1 MDVEAI
7 IDNALSQGDN
17 VSESDA
23 AYVERR
29 RRALT
34 FLTEVFNDC
43 YWARDWPRR
52 KTQADLSVT
61 AGAGQVAV
69 PWDFAGFGQYGGL
82 YRVVNG
88 VSDREPLSEAPE
100 DVITDLKAGG
110 FLTDEP
116 ESFAIYGMEAVG
128 IDAFRDLFQFAT
140 NPSAL
145 TLRVHYL
152 RKPPKLLD
160 AGDPDADDTVAVS
173 GITRSG
179 TTATVTTAV
188 AHGFATDDFVL
199 IAGADQADYNGSHR
213 IVVTGAGSFTF
224 TVADTAVT
232 PATGATITVA
242 ENVALGNAATAYISE
257 EHHTTVLL
265 TGLKAKLR
273 ESKGDARWKYYENQY
288 TTGLAALKREK
299 NRFQATPRRLP
310 SFFGTPRWK

>member
-1 MDVEAI
+1 MDVQTI

-23 AYVERR
+23 AYIERR

-52 KTQADLSVT
+52 KTQADLTVV

-82 YRVVNG
+82 YRLVG
-88 VSDREPLSEAPE
+88 GQADREPLSEAPE
-100 DVITDLKAGG
+100 DVITDLKAGA
-110 FLTDEP
+110 FQTDEP
-116 ESFAIYGMEAVG
+116 ESFAIYGVVAVG
-128 IDAFRDLFQFAT
+128 IDAFRDLIQIAT
-140 NPSAL
+140 NPSEL
-145 TLRVHYL
+145 TFRAHYL

-160 AGDPDADDTVAVS
+160 AGDPDAADTLAV
-173 GITRSG
+173 GLTQTAGTATG
-179 TTATVTTAV
+179 TTTS
-188 AHGFATDDFVL
+188 AHGFATDDHVV
-199 IAGADQADYNGSHR
+199 IAGADQSEYNGSHR
-213 IVVTGAGSFTF
+213 IVVTGATTFTF
-224 TVADTAVT
+224 EVDPAAVT

-242 ENVALGNAATAYISE
+242 ENVPLGNAATAYISE

-288 TTGLAALKREK
+288 QTGVAALKREK